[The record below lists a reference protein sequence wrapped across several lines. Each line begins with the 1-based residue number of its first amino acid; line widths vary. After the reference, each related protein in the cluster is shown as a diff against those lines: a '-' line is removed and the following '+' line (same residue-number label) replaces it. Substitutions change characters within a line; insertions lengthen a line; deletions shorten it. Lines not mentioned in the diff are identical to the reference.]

1 MAEKRVVVWVQ
12 QMQDRKNLA
21 LQWIDPATH
30 RRRNK
35 SSGTADPE
43 EAKRL
48 AADLEYELAH
58 GRYQE
63 TSRLTWQRFRELF
76 EEERLA
82 GLRPDT
88 LRNYRVTMD
97 LFEKLCKPTS
107 LRAINERTISAFAA
121 GLRKRAGKAGGSAE
135 PGTVKMRL
143 QFLRSVLHWALHQK
157 LISECPRFPT
167 VKLPKKKPQ
176 PVPTELFER
185 LLEKAP
191 DASMR
196 TYLLCGWLAGLRLN
210 EALALEWKHTDKVPW
225 VDFERQRI
233 WLPAEFVKAF
243 EDQWVPLDP
252 SLRDA
257 LEQLPRHGRKLFRFV
272 GVRGEPLTN
281 SGVSKRIAALADE
294 AGVRLTMKS
303 LRRGFGC
310 RYAGKVSAQVL
321 QRLMRHSDIRVTTD
335 FYVNVDDA
343 VEAAVLGTERTTL
356 RTSKAPADG

>member
-30 RRRNK
+30 QRRTQ
-35 SSGTADPE
+35 SSGTADPQ
-43 EAKRL
+43 EAEAAR
-48 AADLEYELAH
+48 ADLEYELAH
-58 GRYQE
+58 GRHQE
-63 TSRLTWQRFRELF
+63 TSRMTWQRFRELF
-76 EEERLA
+76 EDERLA

-97 LFEKLCKPTS
+97 LFEKLCKPTN

-121 GLRKRAGKAGGSAE
+121 GLRKRAGKAGDKAE

-143 QFLRSVLHWALHQK
+143 QFLRSVLRWANQQK

-167 VKLPKKKPQ
+167 VKLAKKRPQ
-176 PVPTELFER
+176 AVPTELFER

-191 DASMR
+191 DANMR
-196 TYLLCGWLAGLRLN
+196 SYLLCGWLAGLRLN
-210 EALALEWKHTDKVPW
+210 EALALEWKHTDKAPW

-233 WLPAEFVKAF
+233 WLPAEFVKAT

-257 LEQLPRHGRKLFRFV
+257 LERLPRQGRKVFRFV
-272 GVRGEPLTN
+272 GPKGKPVSETA
-281 SGVSKRIAALADE
+281 VSKRIAALADE
-294 AGVRLTMKS
+294 AGVRLTMKG

-321 QRLMRHSDIRVTTD
+321 QKLMRHSNIAVTMD
-335 FYVNVDDA
+335 YYVNVDDA
-343 VEAAVLGTERTTL
+343 VEAAVLGTQRSAI
-356 RTSKAPADG
+356 RNSKAPADG